1 MDGVRRSEGAG
12 VLGEADRRRDARDW
26 RGAAEGYAAWLAQHP
41 DDWGI
46 WVQHGH
52 CLKEQ
57 GDPLAAVASYRQAE
71 RGLAEDADL
80 QIQIGHALKRAGDR
94 AGARAAYARALDLTP
109 DSDLAWREV
118 ATLLAEGGLAE
129 AAAEEGA
136 GLTLLGDLS
145 VVFDLSDLLSWF
157 GGNRAPS
164 GIQRVQMEIVGPA
177 LRPGGAAST
186 VLLAVFDAEAG
197 LWRALPREIFLRLA
211 SLARAGA
218 DPLDPAWR
226 EAVGLAREAVA
237 AAPELVFPQGAWLV
251 NLGSSWWL
259 RDYNLALRAAKA
271 RHGLRYAAL
280 VHDCGPLVVPEHNA
294 PAMVA
299 EFARWF
305 AGLGAHADLL
315 LAVSEA
321 TRKDIEALRAK
332 LLPGLPAPPVS
343 VLRLD
348 AQPVRVPPAPRPH
361 PGIAALAG
369 RPYALFVGTL
379 ESRKN
384 HLFVLNAWLAL
395 TRKHGAAAL
404 PLLVLV
410 GRPGYLSDP
419 ALALLRNAPALRDG
433 VRLLV
438 DVPDSALAGLY
449 EGALFTLY
457 NSFHE
462 GWGLP
467 VTEALSH
474 GKAVLAPDHSGLLEA
489 GLGLALHFRHQSE
502 PDFLEAVERLTFD
515 AAYRHA
521 QESKVRAGLQ
531 LRAWKQVTE
540 DLLGRLSA
548 DAPAEGPPGPASPL
562 APPLGTLHRLAEIAA
577 PLPSP
582 EMALADLLRAG
593 EGWHGAEEWGCW
605 TRPGR
610 ALLRLPLPASAEGVL
625 RLHLMLRGPAR
636 AQRVTLAMP
645 GSGPGAEPL
654 VMELAADSRA
664 VAALEVPAGAGRVLE
679 LAIEADAAPESAD
692 PAAREVGVGV
702 VSVMACAAQDLAAR
716 LAYLERQRFIWP
728 EPV

>member
-41 DDWGI
+41 EDWGI
-46 WVQHGH
+46 WIQHGH
-52 CLKEQ
+52 CVKEQ
-57 GDPLAAVASYRQAE
+57 GDALGAVASYRQAE
-71 RGLAEDADL
+71 RGLPRDADL

-94 AGARAAYARALDLTP
+94 AGARAAYARALDLAP
-109 DSDLAWREV
+109 ENDLAWREV
-118 ATLLAEGGLAE
+118 ATLLAEGGLGE
-129 AAAEEGA
+129 AAAEAG
-136 GLTLLGDLS
+136 GLTLLGDFA

-157 GGNRAPS
+157 GGHRAPT

-177 LRPGGAAST
+177 LRPDVAATT

-197 LWRALPREIFLRLA
+197 CWRGLPREIFLRLA

-218 DPLDPAWR
+218 DAMDPSWR
-226 EAVGLAREAVA
+226 EAVTLAREAVA

-259 RDYNLALRAAKA
+259 ADYHLALRAVKA
-271 RHGLRYAAL
+271 RHGVRYAAL
-280 VHDCGPLVVPEHNA
+280 VHDCGPLLVPEHNA
-294 PAMVA
+294 PGMVA

-305 AGLGAHADLL
+305 AGLGAHADLVL
-315 LAVSEA
+315 TVSDS
-321 TRKDIEALRAK
+321 TRRDLEALRDR
-332 LLPGLPAPPVS
+332 LLPGLPRPPAE

-348 AQPVRVPPAPRPH
+348 AQPVRVPPAARLH
-361 PGIAALAG
+361 PGVAALAG
-369 RPYALFVGTL
+369 RPYVLFVGTL

-395 TRKHGAAAL
+395 IRRHGPGTL

-419 ALALLRNAPALRDG
+419 TLALLRNAPALRDG
-433 VRLLV
+433 VRLLS
-438 DVPDSALAGLY
+438 DVPDSALGGLY

-474 GKAVLAPDHSGLLEA
+474 GKATLAPDHSGLKEA

-502 PDFLEAVERLTFD
+502 PDFLDAVERLIFD
-515 AAYRHA
+515 AGFRQAEEA
-521 QESKVRAGLQ
+521 KVKAGLK
-531 LRAWKQVTE
+531 LRAWQQVTD
-540 DLLGRLSA
+540 DLLGRLIA
-548 DAPAEGPPGPASPL
+548 APPAEARVAL
-562 APPLGTLHRLAEIAA
+562 TAPLGAVHRLAEIAA
-577 PLPSP
+577 PLPEP
-582 EMALADLLRAG
+582 AMALADLLRDG
-593 EGWHGAEEWGCW
+593 EGWHQAEAWGCW

-610 ALLRLPLPASAEGVL
+610 ALLRLPLGAAVPGTL
-625 RLHLMLRGPAR
+625 RLHLMLQAPATD
-636 AQRVTLAMP
+636 QRVTLAT
-645 GSGPGAEPL
+645 PGAEPL
-654 VMELAADSRA
+654 VMELRAGARA
-664 VAALEVPAGAGRVLE
+664 VAALELAAPGPVLE
-679 LAIEADAAPESAD
+679 IAIEAEPAPESE
-692 PAAREVGVGV
+692 AAEARQVGIGV
-702 VSVMACAAQDLAAR
+702 ISAMACAAEDLGAR
-716 LAYLERQRFIWP
+716 LAYLERQRFVWP

>member
-26 RGAAEGYAAWLAQHP
+26 SGAAESYAAWLAQHP

-71 RGLAEDADL
+71 RGMSEDADL

-109 DSDLAWREV
+109 DNDLAWREV

-177 LRPGGAAST
+177 LRPGSAAAT
-186 VLLAVFDAEAG
+186 VLLVVFDAEAG
-197 LWRALPREIFLRLA
+197 TWRALPREIFLRLA
-211 SLARAGA
+211 TLARAGA
-218 DPLDPAWR
+218 DPLDAPWR

-237 AAPELVFPQGAWLV
+237 TAPDFAFPLGAWLV

-259 RDYNLALRAAKA
+259 RDYSLALRAAKA

-315 LAVSEA
+315 LSVSEA
-321 TRKDIEALRAK
+321 TRKDIEALRAR
-332 LLPGLPAPPVS
+332 LLPGLPAPPIS

-348 AQPVRVPPAPRPH
+348 AQPVRVPPAARPH
-361 PGIAALAG
+361 PGAVALAG
-369 RPYALFVGTL
+369 RPYVLFVGTL

-410 GRPGYLSDP
+410 GRPGYLSDS
-419 ALALLRNAPALRDG
+419 AMALLRNAPALRDG

-449 EGALFTLY
+449 DGALFTLY

-489 GLGLALHFRHQSE
+489 GLGLAQHFRHQSE
-502 PDFLEAVERLTFD
+502 PDFLDAIERLAFD
-515 AAYRHA
+515 PAYRQA
-521 QESKVRAGLQ
+521 QEAKVRSGLK
-531 LRAWKQVTE
+531 LRAWGQVTE
-540 DLLGRLSA
+540 DLLARLA
-548 DAPAEGPPGPASPL
+548 AAPPAEA
-562 APPLGTLHRLAEIAA
+562 APPLDASFGAVHRLAKIAA

-593 EGWHGAEEWGCW
+593 EGWHAAEDWGCW

-610 ALLRLPLPASAEGVL
+610 ALLRLPLPEVAQGAL
-625 RLHLMLRGPAR
+625 RLHLMLRAPAR
-636 AQRVTLAMP
+636 AQRVTLATI
-645 GSGPGAEPL
+645 GAEPL
-654 VMELAADSRA
+654 VLELAAEARA
-664 VAALEVPAGAGRVLE
+664 VAALEVPVGARLME
-679 LAIEADAAPESAD
+679 LAIEADAAPEIAETG
-692 PAAREVGVGV
+692 AREVGVGV
-702 VSVMACAAQDLAAR
+702 VSVMACAAEDLAAR

>member
-1 MDGVRRSEGAG
+1 MDGVRRSEDAG
-12 VLGEADRRRDARDW
+12 LLADADRRRDMRDW
-26 RGAAEGYAAWLAQHP
+26 RGAAEGYAAWLARHAE
-41 DDWGI
+41 DWGI

-57 GDPLAAVASYRQAE
+57 GDALGAVASYRQAE

-177 LRPGGAAST
+177 LRPGGAAAS
-186 VLLAVFDAEAG
+186 VLLVVFDAEAG
-197 LWRALPREIFLRLA
+197 GWRALPREIFLRLA

-218 DPLDPAWR
+218 DPLDAAWR

-237 AAPELVFPQGAWLV
+237 TAPEFVFPHGAWLV

-259 RDYNLALRAAKA
+259 PDYNLALRAVKA
-271 RHGLRYAAL
+271 RHGVRYAAL

-321 TRKDIEALRAK
+321 TGRDIVALRAK

-348 AQPVRVPPAPRPH
+348 AQPQRVPPAPRPH
-361 PGIAALAG
+361 PGVAALAG
-369 RPYALFVGTL
+369 RPYVLFVGTL

-395 TRKHGAAAL
+395 TRRHGAAAL
-404 PLLVLV
+404 PMLVLV

-419 ALALLRNAPALRDG
+419 AMALLRNAPALRDG

-467 VTEALSH
+467 VTEALAH

-489 GLGLALHFRHQSE
+489 GLGLAIHFRHQSE
-502 PDFLEAVERLTFD
+502 PDFLDAVERLAFD
-515 AAYRHA
+515 APFRQA
-521 QESKVRAGLQ
+521 QEAKVRAGLK
-531 LRAWKQVTE
+531 LRGWSQVTE
-540 DLLGRLSA
+540 DLLARLA
-548 DAPAEGPPGPASPL
+548 AAPPAEPAL
-562 APPLGTLHRLAEIAA
+562 HLDAPPLDAPLGAVLRLAEIAA

-593 EGWHGAEEWGCW
+593 EGWHRAESWGCW

-610 ALLRLPLPASAEGVL
+610 AVLRLPLPAATQGRL
-625 RLHLMLRGPAR
+625 RLHLMLRAPAR
-636 AQRVTLAMP
+636 AQRVTLATR
-645 GSGPGAEPL
+645 GAEPL
-654 VMELAADSRA
+654 VLDLAAETRA
-664 VAALEVPAGAGRVLE
+664 VAALEVPVGGGGMLE
-679 LAIEADAAPESAD
+679 LAIEADAAPDSPESG
-692 PAAREVGVGV
+692 ARDVGIGV
-702 VSVMACAAQDLAAR
+702 VSVMACAAEDLAAR

>member
-1 MDGVRRSEGAG
+1 MDDGRRGEGAG
-12 VLGEADRRRDARDW
+12 VLAEADRRRDARDW
-26 RGAAEGYAAWLAQHP
+26 RGAAEGYAAWLAQQP
-41 DDWGI
+41 EDWGI

-57 GDPLAAVASYRQAE
+57 GDPLGAVASYRQAE
-71 RGLAEDADL
+71 RGLPEDADL
-80 QIQIGHALKRAGDR
+80 QLQIGHALKRAGDR
-94 AGARAAYARALDLTP
+94 AGARAAYASALELAP

-118 ATLLAEGGLAE
+118 ATLLADGGLAE
-129 AAAEEGA
+129 AAAEEAA

-157 GGNRAPS
+157 GGNRAPT

-177 LRPGGAAST
+177 LRPGAAASL

-197 LWRALPREIFLRLA
+197 VWRALPREIFLRLA
-211 SLARAGA
+211 TLSRAGA
-218 DPLDPAWR
+218 DPLDSSWR

-237 AAPELVFPQGAWLV
+237 TAPELAFPQGAWLV

-259 RDYNLALRAAKA
+259 PDYNLALRGAKA

-280 VHDCGPLVVPEHNA
+280 VHDCGPLLVPEHND

-299 EFARWF
+299 QFARWF

-332 LLPGLPAPPVS
+332 LLPGLPAPPVA

-348 AQPVRVPPAPRPH
+348 ARPLRVPPLARPH
-361 PGIAALAG
+361 PGIAALSG
-369 RPYALFVGTL
+369 RPYILFVGTL

-404 PLLVLV
+404 PLLVLA
-410 GRPGYLSDP
+410 GRPGYLGEP

-433 VRLLV
+433 VRLLT

-502 PDFLEAVERLTFD
+502 PEFLDAVERLTFD
-515 AAYRHA
+515 TAYRQA
-521 QESKVRAGLQ
+521 QEAKVRAGLK
-531 LRAWKQVTE
+531 LRSWKQVTG
-540 DLLGRLSA
+540 DLLARLA
-548 DAPAEGPPGPASPL
+548 DAPPAEASAIM
-562 APPLGTLHRLAEIAA
+562 APPLGAMHRLGEITA

-582 EMALADLLRAG
+582 DMAMADLLREG
-593 EGWHGAEEWGCW
+593 EGWHHAEVWGCW

-610 ALLRLPLPASAEGVL
+610 ALLRLPLPETASAEATL
-625 RLHLMLRGPAR
+625 RLHLMLRAPAQM
-636 AQRVTLAMP
+636 QRVTLATA
-645 GSGPGAEPL
+645 GREPL
-654 VMELAADSRA
+654 VLELAAGSRA
-664 VAALEVPAGAGRVLE
+664 VVALEVPASVATQGGMLE
-679 LAIEADAAPESAD
+679 IAIEADAAPEATETGM
-692 PAAREVGVGV
+692 REVGVGV
-702 VSVMACAAQDLAAR
+702 ESVMACAVADLAAR

>member
-12 VLGEADRRRDARDW
+12 LLGEADRRRDARDW

-46 WVQHGH
+46 WIQHGH
-52 CLKEQ
+52 CVKEQ
-57 GDPLAAVASYRQAE
+57 GDPLGAVASYRQAE
-71 RGLAEDADL
+71 RGLPEDADL

-94 AGARAAYARALDLTP
+94 AGARIAYARALDLTP

-129 AAAEEGA
+129 AAAAEGG
-136 GLTLLGDLS
+136 GLTLVGDLS

-157 GGNRAPS
+157 GSNRAPS

-177 LRPGGAAST
+177 LRPGVAAST
-186 VLLAVFDAEAG
+186 VLLAVFDAEAAA
-197 LWRALPREIFLRLA
+197 WRALPREIFLRLA
-211 SLARAGA
+211 ALARAGA
-218 DPLDPAWR
+218 DPLDSPWR

-259 RDYNLALRAAKA
+259 PDYSLALRAVKA
-271 RHGLRYAAL
+271 RHGVRYAPL
-280 VHDCGPLVVPEHNA
+280 VHDCGPLVVPEHNT
-294 PAMVA
+294 PGMVA

-321 TRKDIEALRAK
+321 TRKDIEALRQK
-332 LLPGLPAPPVS
+332 LLPGLPTPPVS

-348 AQPVRVPPAPRPH
+348 AQPLRVPSAARPH

-395 TRKHGAAAL
+395 IRKHGAAAL

-419 ALALLRNAPALRDG
+419 ALALLRNAPALREG
-433 VRLLV
+433 VRLLT
-438 DVPDSALAGLY
+438 DVPDSALDGLY

-474 GKAVLAPDHSGLLEA
+474 GKAALAPDHSGLLEA

-502 PDFLEAVERLTFD
+502 PDFLDSVERLVFD
-515 AAYRHA
+515 PAFRQA
-521 QESKVRAGLQ
+521 QEAKVRAGLK
-531 LRAWKQVTE
+531 LRAWKQVTD
-540 DLLGRLSA
+540 DLLSRLAGAPSA
-548 DAPAEGPPGPASPL
+548 
-562 APPLGTLHRLAEIAA
+562 APPAPPPVALGTVHRLAEIAA
-577 PLPSP
+577 PLPDP
-582 EMALADLLRAG
+582 AMALADLLRAG
-593 EGWHGAEEWGCW
+593 EGWHRAEAWGCW

-610 ALLRLPLPASAEGVL
+610 ALLQLPVAEAQTGTL
-625 RLHLMLRGPAR
+625 RLHLMLRAPAR
-636 AQRVTLAMP
+636 DQRVTLAVR
-645 GSGPGAEPL
+645 GAEPL
-654 VMELAADSRA
+654 VLDLAAGGRA
-664 VAALEVPAGAGRVLE
+664 VAALEVSPQGQVME
-679 LAIEADAAPESAD
+679 LAIEADAAPETTD
-692 PAAREVGVGV
+692 PRAREVGIGV
-702 VSVMACAAQDLAAR
+702 ISVMACAAEDLAAR
-716 LAYLERQRFIWP
+716 LAYLERQRFVWP
-728 EPV
+728 EPA

>member
-1 MDGVRRSEGAG
+1 MDGARQGEGAG
-12 VLGEADRRRDARDW
+12 LLGEADRRRDARDW
-26 RGAAEGYAAWLAQHP
+26 RGAAEGYAAWLARQP
-41 DDWGI
+41 DDGAI

-57 GDPLAAVASYRQAE
+57 GDLAGALASYRQAE
-71 RGLAEDADL
+71 RARPRDPDVAL
-80 QIQIGHALKRAGDR
+80 QTGHVLKLSGDR
-94 AGARAAYARALDLTP
+94 AGARVAYARALDLAP
-109 DSDLAWREV
+109 ELSPESDQAWREV
-118 ATLLAEGGLAE
+118 AALLAQGGPAE
-129 AAAEEGA
+129 AADAG

-164 GIQRVQMEIVGPA
+164 GIQRVQMEVVGPA
-177 LRPGGAAST
+177 LGGGTLATT
-186 VLLAVFDAEAG
+186 VLLAVFDATAG
-197 LWRALPREIFLRLA
+197 CWRALPREIFRRLA
-211 SLARAGA
+211 ALSRAGA

-226 EAVGLAREAVA
+226 EAVALAREAVA
-237 AAPELVFPQGAWLV
+237 AAPELAFPPGAWLV

-259 RDYNLALRAAKA
+259 GDYHLALRAAKA
-271 RHGLRYAAL
+271 RCGLRYAAL
-280 VHDCGPLVVPEHNA
+280 VHDCGPLVVPEHND
-294 PAMVA
+294 PATVA

-321 TRKDIEALRAK
+321 TRKDLETLRAA
-332 LLPGLPAPPVS
+332 LLPGLPAPPVA

-348 AQPVRVPPAPRPH
+348 AAPAWARAGRAPAASRPH

-395 TRKHGAAAL
+395 IRRHGAAKL
-404 PLLVLV
+404 PLLVLA
-410 GRPGYLSDP
+410 GRPGYLAGP

-433 VRLLV
+433 VRLLS

-467 VTEALSH
+467 VTEALAM
-474 GKAVLAPDHSGLLEA
+474 GRPALAPDHTGLLEA

-502 PDFLEAVERLTFD
+502 PDFLEAVEKLAFD
-515 AAYRHA
+515 PAFRAA
-521 QESKVRAGLQ
+521 QEARVKSGLR
-531 LRAWKQVTE
+531 LRSWQQVTE
-540 DLLGRLSA
+540 DLLARLA
-548 DAPAEGPPGPASPL
+548 DAPPAVA
-562 APPLGTLHRLAEIAA
+562 APPLPAAAGVVHRLAEISA
-577 PLPSP
+577 PLPGP
-582 EMALADLLRAG
+582 AMVLADLLRGG
-593 EGWHGAEEWGCW
+593 EAWHRPEDWGCW

-610 ALLRLPLPASAEGVL
+610 ALLRLPVAAGTGGTL
-625 RLHLMLRGPAR
+625 RLHLMLRAPSR
-636 AQRVTLAMP
+636 AQRVLLAAP
-645 GSGPGAEPL
+645 GSEPL
-654 VMELAADSRA
+654 VLELAAGARA
-664 VAALEVPAGAGRVLE
+664 VAALEVPAAPGVLE
-679 LAIEADAAPESAD
+679 VTIEAEAAPATAEPDA
-692 PAAREVGVGV
+692 PEVGVGV
-702 VSVMACAAQDLAAR
+702 ISVMACAAEDLAAR

-728 EPV
+728 EPA

>member
-12 VLGEADRRRDARDW
+12 LLGEADRRRDARDW

-46 WVQHGH
+46 WIQHGH
-52 CLKEQ
+52 CVKEQ
-57 GDPLAAVASYRQAE
+57 GDPLGAVASYRQAE
-71 RGLAEDADL
+71 RGLPEDADL

-94 AGARAAYARALDLTP
+94 AGARIAYARALDLTP

-129 AAAEEGA
+129 AAAEEGG
-136 GLTLLGDLS
+136 GLTLVGDLS

-157 GGNRAPS
+157 GSNRAPS

-177 LRPGGAAST
+177 LRPGVAAST
-186 VLLAVFDAEAG
+186 VLLAVFDAEAAA
-197 LWRALPREIFLRLA
+197 WRALPREIFLRLA

-218 DPLDPAWR
+218 DPLDGPWR

-259 RDYNLALRAAKA
+259 PDYSMALRAVKA
-271 RHGLRYAAL
+271 RHGVRYAPL
-280 VHDCGPLVVPEHNA
+280 VHDCGPLVVPEHNT
-294 PAMVA
+294 PEMVA

-321 TRKDIEALRAK
+321 TRKDIEALRQK
-332 LLPGLPAPPVS
+332 LLPGLPTPPVS

-348 AQPVRVPPAPRPH
+348 AQPVRVPPAARPH
-361 PGIAALAG
+361 PGVAALSG

-395 TRKHGAAAL
+395 IRKHGAAAL

-433 VRLLV
+433 VRLLT

-474 GKAVLAPDHSGLLEA
+474 GKAALAPDHSGLLEA

-502 PDFLEAVERLTFD
+502 PDFLEAVERLVFD
-515 AAYRHA
+515 PAYRQA
-521 QESKVRAGLQ
+521 QEAKVRAGLK
-531 LRAWKQVTE
+531 LRAWKQVTD
-540 DLLGRLSA
+540 DLLSRLST
-548 DAPAEGPPGPASPL
+548 
-562 APPLGTLHRLAEIAA
+562 APPAAPPAPPPAVFGTVHRLAEIAA
-577 PLPSP
+577 PLPDP
-582 EMALADLLRAG
+582 AMALADLLRAG
-593 EGWHGAEEWGCW
+593 EGWYRAEAWGCW

-610 ALLRLPLPASAEGVL
+610 ALLHLPVAASQAGTL
-625 RLHLMLRGPAR
+625 RLHLMLRAPAR
-636 AQRVTLAMP
+636 SQRVTLAT
-645 GSGPGAEPL
+645 PGAEPMVL
-654 VMELAADSRA
+654 ELAAGGRA
-664 VAALEVPAGAGRVLE
+664 VAALEVPAQGEVLE
-679 LAIEADAAPESAD
+679 LAIEADAAPETSS
-692 PAAREVGVGV
+692 PQAREVGVGV
-702 VSVMACAAQDLAAR
+702 ISVMACAAEDLAAR
-716 LAYLERQRFIWP
+716 LAYLERQRFVWP

>member
-1 MDGVRRSEGAG
+1 MDGVRRSGGAG
-12 VLGEADRRRDARDW
+12 VLGEADLRRDARDW
-26 RGAAEGYAAWLAQHP
+26 RGAAEGYATWLAQHP
-41 DDWGI
+41 DDWSI
-46 WVQHGH
+46 WVQLGH

-71 RGLAEDADL
+71 RGLVEDADL

-94 AGARAAYARALDLTP
+94 QGARAAYARALHLTP

-164 GIQRVQMEIVGPA
+164 GIQRVQIEIVSPA
-177 LRPGGAAST
+177 LRTGSAAAT
-186 VLLAVFDAEAG
+186 VLLVVFDADAG
-197 LWRALPREIFLRLA
+197 AWRALPREIFLRLA
-211 SLARAGA
+211 ALARAGA
-218 DPLDPAWR
+218 DPLDMSWR

-237 AAPELVFPQGAWLV
+237 TASEFIFPQGAWLV

-259 RDYNLALRAAKA
+259 QDYNLALRAAKA

-280 VHDCGPLVVPEHNA
+280 VHDCGPLVVPEHNT
-294 PAMVA
+294 PSMIA

-305 AGLGAHADLL
+305 AGLGAHADVL

-321 TRKDIEALRAK
+321 TKKDIEVLRAR
-332 LLPGLPAPPVS
+332 LLPGQPAPPVS

-348 AQPVRVPPAPRPH
+348 AQPVRVPPASRPH
-361 PGIAALAG
+361 PGAEALVG
-369 RPYALFVGTL
+369 RPYVLFVGTL

-395 TRKHGAAAL
+395 TRKHGSAAL

-410 GRPGYLSDP
+410 GRPGYLADP
-419 ALALLRNAPALRDG
+419 AIALLRNAPALRDG

-474 GKAVLAPDHSGLLEA
+474 GKTVLAPDHSGLLEA
-489 GLGLALHFRHQSE
+489 GLGLAQHFRHQSE
-502 PDFLEAVERLTFD
+502 PDFIDAVERLAFD
-515 AAYRHA
+515 PAYRQA
-521 QESKVRAGLQ
+521 REATVRAGLK
-531 LRAWKQVTE
+531 LRSWGQVTD
-540 DLLGRLSA
+540 DLLARLAEAPPAKTSTPL
-548 DAPAEGPPGPASPL
+548 DAP
-562 APPLGTLHRLAEIAA
+562 LGAVHRLAEIAA
-577 PLPSP
+577 PLPSR

-593 EGWHGAEEWGCW
+593 EGWHGAAAWGCW

-610 ALLRLPLPASAEGVL
+610 ALLRLPLPPSAKGTL
-625 RLHLMLRGPAR
+625 RVHLMLQAPAQT
-636 AQRVTLAMP
+636 QRVTLTTL
-645 GSGPGAEPL
+645 GTEPL
-654 VMELAADSRA
+654 VLDLAAEARA
-664 VAALEVPAGAGRVLE
+664 VAALEVPVGGNGQVLE
-679 LAIEADAAPESAD
+679 LSIEAEAASESAE
-692 PAAREVGVGV
+692 PGAREVGIGV
-702 VSVMACAAQDLAAR
+702 VSVMACAAEDLGAR

>member
-26 RGAAEGYAAWLAQHP
+26 RGATEGYAAWLAQHP

-71 RGLAEDADL
+71 RGMAEDADL

-145 VVFDLSDLLSWF
+145 VVFDLSDLLAWF
-157 GGNRAPS
+157 NDHRAPS

-177 LRPGGAAST
+177 LRPGGPAAS
-186 VLLAVFDAEAG
+186 VLLVVFDAEAG
-197 LWRALPREIFLRLA
+197 TWRALPREIFLRLA
-211 SLARAGA
+211 TLARAGA
-218 DPLDPAWR
+218 DPLDASWR
-226 EAVGLAREAVA
+226 EAVSLAQEAVA
-237 AAPELVFPQGAWLV
+237 TAPEFAFPQGAWLV

-294 PAMVA
+294 SALVA

-321 TRKDIEALRAK
+321 TGRDIVALRAK

-361 PGIAALAG
+361 PGAAALAG
-369 RPYALFVGTL
+369 RSYVLFVGTL

-395 TRKHGAAAL
+395 IRKHGAAAL

-419 ALALLRNAPALRDG
+419 AMALLRNAPALRDG

-449 EGALFTLY
+449 KGALFTLY

-489 GLGLALHFRHQSE
+489 GLGLAEHFRHQSE
-502 PDFLEAVERLTFD
+502 PDFLDAIERLAFD
-515 AAYRHA
+515 PSYREA
-521 QESKVRAGLQ
+521 QEAKVRAGLK
-531 LRAWKQVTE
+531 LRGWAQVTE
-540 DLLGRLSA
+540 DLLARLA
-548 DAPAEGPPGPASPL
+548 AAPAAEATPALDAP
-562 APPLGTLHRLAEIAA
+562 LGAVHRLADVAA

-593 EGWHGAEEWGCW
+593 EGWHGAEDWGCW

-610 ALLRLPLPASAEGVL
+610 ALLRLPLPANADGTL
-625 RLHLMLRGPAR
+625 RLHLMLRAPSQAR
-636 AQRVTLAMP
+636 RVTLAT
-645 GSGPGAEPL
+645 PGAEPL
-654 VMELAADSRA
+654 VLELAAEARA
-664 VAALEVPAGAGRVLE
+664 VAALEVQVGARILE
-679 LAIEADAAPESAD
+679 LSIEADAVAENAD
-692 PAAREVGVGV
+692 PAAREVGIGV
-702 VSVMACAAQDLAAR
+702 VSVMACAADDLGAR
-716 LAYLERQRFIWP
+716 LGYLERQRFIWP